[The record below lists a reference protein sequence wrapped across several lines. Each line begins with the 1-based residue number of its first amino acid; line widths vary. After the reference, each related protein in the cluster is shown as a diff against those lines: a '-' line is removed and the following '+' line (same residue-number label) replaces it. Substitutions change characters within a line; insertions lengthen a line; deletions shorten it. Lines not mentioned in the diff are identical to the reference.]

1 MTMKPKI
8 LVTEALGPAG
18 LAYLRQHADVDAY
31 DLLAPELLPDLVGSY
46 DAVIIRS
53 AHRLT
58 RELLTDRP
66 RLRVVARA
74 GAGVDNVDLVAATE
88 FGIAVINAPGA
99 NAIAAAEHTFGLLLS
114 AVRNI
119 PEGNA
124 HVRDGG
130 WDRQAFVG
138 QQLSG
143 KTLGI
148 IGLGRV
154 GREVARIAHGFNM
167 SPYGYDPYLSD
178 DIFRTHGVTRV
189 RDLDD
194 LLTQSAVLTIHTPK
208 TGPHLDRAALEKLPR
223 GAILVNAARGGLVDE
238 TALSDLLKSGHLI
251 AAGLDVFIQ
260 EPPDPT
266 LDLLQNSHVVMTPHL
281 GGSTHEALAN
291 VGVMTATGV
300 IEALNGGTPQNIV
313 NVPIPPLET
322 QRFRAL
328 DRLAEVVGRIFA
340 TTNEPKDGTMIL
352 SVGGNIPDT
361 ATLWLR
367 HAVLAAVLNQRLDD
381 RVNTVN
387 ALLKAEAQGIQLLLD
402 QNLNPTTPPSL
413 ALRFEGRPKSM
424 TTAYLAGDYVH
435 LSKIRDISLD
445 LLWPDRALVTQHKD
459 APGVVGKVGT
469 MVGDYGINIANLHLG
484 RRQEGEEAIMVLALD
499 AEIPKELVD
508 ALMQV
513 ESMDQV
519 YVFNSIPDA

>member
-1 MTMKPKI
+1 
-8 LVTEALGPAG
+8 
-18 LAYLRQHADVDAY
+18 
-31 DLLAPELLPDLVGSY
+31 
-46 DAVIIRS
+46 
-53 AHRLT
+53 
-58 RELLTDRP
+58 
-66 RLRVVARA
+66 
-74 GAGVDNVDLVAATE
+74 
-88 FGIAVINAPGA
+88 
-99 NAIAAAEHTFGLLLS
+99 
-114 AVRNI
+114 
-119 PEGNA
+119 
-124 HVRDGG
+124 
-130 WDRQAFVG
+130 
-138 QQLSG
+138 
-143 KTLGI
+143 
-148 IGLGRV
+148 
-154 GREVARIAHGFNM
+154 M

-223 GAILVNAARGGLVDE
+223 GAILLNAARGGLVDE
-238 TALSDLLKSGHLI
+238 TALSDLLRSGHLI
-251 AAGLDVFIQ
+251 AAGLDVFVQ

-387 ALLKAEAQGIQLLLD
+387 ALLIAEAQGIQLLLD

-413 ALRFEGRPKSM
+413 ALRFEGHPKSM

-499 AEIPKELVD
+499 AEIPQELVD

-519 YVFNSIPDA
+519 YVFNSIPNG